1 MSGESSGGECVEMSK
16 ESISLLANV
25 TFFICKVKNVQFSCL
40 KKGKRNV
47 VSLFK
52 ISLHCFLWT
61 GTIQPPVFA
70 NVCLNLR

>member
-52 ISLHCFLWT
+52 IS
-61 GTIQPPVFA
+61 
-70 NVCLNLR
+70 